1 MWKNL
6 IQIAGVKS
14 LEEAEMLIANGVEF
28 IGFPLRLTIN
38 AEDTTEE
45 EAREIIKQIKSKSK
59 PVLITYLSNHKEII
73 DFCEFLNVEIVQL
86 HGEISRAE
94 LAKLKEAKPEL
105 KVIKSLVVRQNNAR
119 ELLETLKELEP
130 FADAFITD
138 TFDPETK
145 AEGATGKTHDWNVS
159 AEIVRLS
166 GKPVILAGGLT
177 PENVAEAIRKVK
189 PAGVDSHTG
198 VEDEDGNKSPEKV
211 RAFVNTA
218 KKAFAEL
225 NSPAETA
232 S

>member
-28 IGFPLRLTIN
+28 IGFPLRLTVN

-86 HGEISRAE
+86 HGEISRDK

-105 KVIKSLVVRQNNAR
+105 KVIKSLVVKQNNAR

-159 AEIVRLS
+159 AELVRLS

-198 VEDEDGNKSPEKV
+198 VEDEDGNKNPEKV
-211 RAFVNTA
+211 KAFVNAA

>member
-14 LEEAEMLIANGVEF
+14 LEEAETLIANGVEF
-28 IGFPLRLTIN
+28 IGFPLRLTVN

-45 EAREIIKQIKSKSK
+45 EAREIIKQIKSSSK

-86 HGEISRAE
+86 HGEISRVE
-94 LAKLKEAKPEL
+94 LAKLKEAKQEL

-119 ELLETLKELEP
+119 ELLKTLKELEP
-130 FADAFITD
+130 FTDAFITD
-138 TFDPETK
+138 TFDMETK

-159 AEIVRLS
+159 AELVRLS
-166 GKPVILAGGLT
+166 AKPVILAGGLT

-198 VEDEDGNKSPEKV
+198 VEDEDGNKNPEKV
-211 RAFVNTA
+211 KAFVNAA

-225 NSPAETA
+225 NSPSETA

>member
-28 IGFPLRLTIN
+28 IGFPLRLTVN

-86 HGEISRAE
+86 HGEISREE

-105 KVIKSLVVRQNNAR
+105 KVIKSLVVKQNNAR
-119 ELLETLKELEP
+119 ELLET
-130 FADAFITD
+130 
-138 TFDPETK
+138 
-145 AEGATGKTHDWNVS
+145 
-159 AEIVRLS
+159 
-166 GKPVILAGGLT
+166 
-177 PENVAEAIRKVK
+177 
-189 PAGVDSHTG
+189 
-198 VEDEDGNKSPEKV
+198 
-211 RAFVNTA
+211 
-218 KKAFAEL
+218 
-225 NSPAETA
+225 
-232 S
+232 